1 MIVHIATSK
10 VNIWVIIAGKT
21 ETFSTTVTDK
31 FLQLQPIM
39 QNITKNLHDLSKNSS
54 QLEVETVKSVDKLEK
69 MITSMDLLHKQATVE
84 MKNDWSEK
92 QRLNEEKCKFITDNL
107 EKKVIE
113 NLEKMDNKD
122 SKLKIE
128 TEESISNL
136 NKGMEVL
143 SRKVDE
149 DRVNINDLRSFQS
162 DVRSNL
168 DLIKDEINRSVDVL
182 TSAMEKNVTESIE
195 DVEREIRRLEDRSTS
210 MSSNLVKV
218 TGNIDSLT
226 QQSDKVLTELNK
238 LKSHTQRSVD
248 TSAGLRSNMLR
259 VEGKMNVM

>member
-1 MIVHIATSK
+1 
-10 VNIWVIIAGKT
+10 
-21 ETFSTTVTDK
+21 
-31 FLQLQPIM
+31 M

-84 MKNDWSEK
+84 MKNDWTEK
-92 QRLNEEKCKFITDNL
+92 HRLNEEKCKFITDNL

-113 NLEKMDNKD
+113 NLEKMDSKD

-128 TEESISNL
+128 TEESISSL
-136 NKGMEVL
+136 NKGMKLL

-162 DVRSNL
+162 DVRTNL

-182 TSAMEKNVTESIE
+182 TSAMEKNVTDSID
-195 DVEREIRRLEDRSTS
+195 DVEREIRRLEERSTS
-210 MSSNLVKV
+210 LSSNLVKV
-218 TGNIDSLT
+218 TGNIDNLT
-226 QQSDKVLTELNK
+226 K
-238 LKSHTQRSVD
+238 
-248 TSAGLRSNMLR
+248 
-259 VEGKMNVM
+259 